1 MNILFFSHYFPPEV
15 NAPARRTFDHCKKW
29 VEMGHNVTVITNH
42 PNHPHGKI
50 FSGYTN
56 RFYSREIRD
65 GINVLR
71 VYTFLTPNAGF
82 FRRTLNFILYGILA
96 LYFSLIIARP
106 NVVIGTSPQFFCGLF
121 AAFTAKIRRLPLILE
136 IRDLWPESIIAVG
149 ALKNHRII
157 DILTRIELW
166 MYSAADHI
174 VTVTHSFKK
183 DIVGKGVDSK
193 KISVVL
199 NGVNF
204 EHFSPRPPSHEL
216 QEKYNCSDTFNVG
229 YIGTLG
235 MAHSIGTILKAAH
248 RLEINGFAGR
258 FKFFIVGDGAERSS
272 LEFQAESLGLQNV
285 NFTGLIPKDEIAD
298 YWSLLDLSVVHL
310 KKTPLFKTVIPSK
323 IFESIGM
330 GKPLLYGVEGESAEI
345 IDKHQF
351 GVLFEPENVDDLV
364 DNLLLLFNDR
374 DKLAT
379 LRENCLSQGML
390 FDREKFAVKMLGV
403 IEDVAQ

>member
-29 VEMGHNVTVITNH
+29 VDMGHNVTVITNH

-50 FSGYTN
+50 FPGYSN
-56 RFYSREIRD
+56 RFCSREVID

-71 VYTFLTPNAGF
+71 AFAFLTPNAGF
-82 FRRTLNFILYGILA
+82 FRRILNYILYGILA
-96 LYFSLIIARP
+96 LYFSLFVSRP
-106 NVVIGTSPQFFCGLF
+106 NVIVGTSPQFFCGLF
-121 AAFTAKIRRLPLILE
+121 AAFTAKIRRLPFILE
-136 IRDLWPESIIAVG
+136 IRDLWPESIIVVG
-149 ALKNHRII
+149 ALKNQRII

-166 MYSAADHI
+166 MYSAADHV

-183 DIVGKGVDSK
+183 DLVEKGVDPE
-193 KISVVL
+193 KISVIL
-199 NGVNF
+199 NGINF
-204 EHFSPRPPSHEL
+204 SYFTPRLPNPEL
-216 QEKYNCSDTFNVG
+216 EKQFNCADTFNAG

-235 MAHSIGTILKAAH
+235 MAHSIGTILEAAH
-248 RLEINGFAGR
+248 RLEINGYAGK
-258 FKFFIVGDGAERSS
+258 FKFFIVGDGAERCS
-272 LEFQAESLGLQNV
+272 LESQAESLGLENV
-285 NFTGLIPKDEIAD
+285 HFTGLIPKDDIAD

-374 DKLAT
+374 NKLAT
-379 LRENCLSQGML
+379 LRENCLSQGSL
-390 FDREKFAVKMLGV
+390 FDRDKFAVKMLEV
-403 IEDVAQ
+403 IEDVVQ